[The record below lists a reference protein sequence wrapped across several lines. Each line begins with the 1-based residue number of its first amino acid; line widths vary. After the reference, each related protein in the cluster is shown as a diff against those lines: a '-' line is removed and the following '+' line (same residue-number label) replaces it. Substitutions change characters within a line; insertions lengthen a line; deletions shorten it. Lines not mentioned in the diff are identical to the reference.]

1 MPKAPPRSSALRCL
15 IASQTAAAV
24 AGALA
29 LEALFAFMARL
40 GDLKVAIIEVI
51 AVALAAGIVYF
62 IALYALEHS
71 AKSRPAFWIIAA
83 GALLFRLTLYSL
95 TPSLSTDIQRYR
107 WDGRVQ
113 NAGWNPY
120 SVAPADPRLAYL
132 RDPGWAIMPGAE
144 IPAVYPPLSE
154 LVFRLDARFLP
165 GTIAFKLPF
174 VLADLLVLALLAK
187 WLQSYQDG
195 NYRLAIYAWN
205 PLVIVEFAASGH
217 NDSLAI
223 AAMVTALAIMKKRPG
238 VSTVTLTAGSLA
250 KLFPVTLLPLALRL
264 SDWPRKLRGWLAFGG
279 AALIS
284 AACVWPY
291 RSARAQFPEIFARYQ
306 ATWQNYNPSLY
317 AVLLWFSGRADIAA
331 GIGEGV
337 VLGLAIWAAA
347 RKLDPLRAAFLIIGA
362 ILMFAPNTYSWYFTW
377 IVPLLCFFPS
387 PAWLL
392 LTILQFLSYK
402 VLVEYQINGIW
413 HFDPYF
419 QWLTYAPFYALLA
432 GEAFLNRRRRQ
443 PATVLAEQ
451 SAGEAVRGT
460 F

>member
-1 MPKAPPRSSALRCL
+1 M
-15 IASQTAAAV
+15 
-24 AGALA
+24 
-29 LEALFAFMARL
+29 
-40 GDLKVAIIEVI
+40 
-51 AVALAAGIVYF
+51 
-62 IALYALEHS
+62 
-71 AKSRPAFWIIAA
+71 
-83 GALLFRLTLYSL
+83 
-95 TPSLSTDIQRYR
+95 
-107 WDGRVQ
+107 
-113 NAGWNPY
+113 
-120 SVAPADPRLAYL
+120 
-132 RDPGWAIMPGAE
+132 
-144 IPAVYPPLSE
+144 
-154 LVFRLDARFLP
+154 
-165 GTIAFKLPF
+165 
-174 VLADLLVLALLAK
+174 LALLAK

-223 AAMVTALAIMKKRPG
+223 AAMVTALAILKKGPG

-291 RSARAQFPEIFARYQ
+291 RSALAQFPEIFARYQ

-317 AVLLWFSGRADIAA
+317 AVLLWFSGYADIAA

-347 RKLDPLRAAFLIIGA
+347 RKLDPLRATFLILGA
-362 ILMFAPNTYSWYFTW
+362 ILMFAPNTYSWYFSW

-402 VLVEYQINGIW
+402 VLIEYQINGIW
-413 HFDPYF
+413 HFDPCF

-443 PATVLAEQ
+443 PATVLAQ
-451 SAGEAVRGT
+451 QRAGDAVRGT

>member
-15 IASQTAAAV
+15 IASQTAAAA

-40 GDLKVAIIEVI
+40 GDLKVEIIEVI
-51 AVALAAGIVYF
+51 AVALAAGIVYVM
-62 IALYALEHS
+62 ALYVLEHS
-71 AKSRPAFWIIAA
+71 AKSRPAFWIVAA

-107 WDGRVQ
+107 WEGRVQ
-113 NAGWNPY
+113 SAGWNPY
-120 SVAPADPRLAYL
+120 SIAPADPRLAYL

-174 VLADLLVLALLAK
+174 VLADLLVLAILAK
-187 WLQSYQDG
+187 WLQSYADG

-223 AAMVTALAIMKKRPG
+223 AAMVAALAIMKKRPG
-238 VSTVTLTAGSLA
+238 ASAVTLTAGSLA
-250 KLFPVTLLPLALRL
+250 KLFPVTLFPLALRFT
-264 SDWPRKLRGWLAFGG
+264 DWPRKLRGWLALGG

-291 RSARAQFPEIFARYQ
+291 RSALAQFPEIFVRYQ

-317 AVLLWFSGRADIAA
+317 AVLLWFSGHADIAA
-331 GIGEGV
+331 GVGEGV

-347 RKLDPLRAAFLIIGA
+347 RKLDPLRAAFLILGA

-402 VLVEYQINGIW
+402 VLIEYQINGIW

-432 GEAFLNRRRRQ
+432 GEVFLNRRRRQ

-451 SAGEAVRGT
+451 SAGEAARET